1 MYSFNIFREKYH
13 MLIMIVIIKDR
24 QKNNQMRHIQ
34 ETRMCIIS
42 YSLNICLVTAK
53 TCLTLPKL
61 VNV

>member
-13 MLIMIVIIKDR
+13 ILIMIVIIKDR

-42 YSLNICLVTAK
+42 YSLNICLVTTK
-53 TCLTLPKL
+53 TCLTLSKL